1 MKKIFALIFS
11 VILFCLIL
19 GFTGCGKNRPLHS
32 TASDTLPETTQ
43 STTQSSTT
51 SETSAFY
58 ETTETTDTAE
68 TSEFF
73 DSSNG
78 TLESTANPEDT
89 MPSPLRVK

>member
-1 MKKIFALIFS
+1 MK
-11 VILFCLIL
+11 
-19 GFTGCGKNRPLHS
+19 T

-43 STTQSSTT
+43 STMQSNTT
-51 SETSAFY
+51 SETSSFY
-58 ETTETTDTAE
+58 ETTETTETAE

-89 MPSPLRVK
+89 MPSPLRGK